1 MLPVSAQIVLSG
13 LLALAGAST
22 VPLAKVSLACYCIL
36 SHLSLI
42 VTQRNSTIDWFP
54 CSDLDAKYTSDSL
67 NTTCGFFEVPLDWA
81 DESVGTAKLAVVK
94 LAASKERWG
103 TVFMNPGAPSW
114 FLRRVLCR

>member
-1 MLPVSAQIVLSG
+1 MA
-13 LLALAGAST
+13 
-22 VPLAKVSLACYCIL
+22 
-36 SHLSLI
+36 
-42 VTQRNSTIDWFP
+42 QRNSTIDWYP

-81 DESVGTAKLAVVK
+81 DDSVGTAKLAVVK